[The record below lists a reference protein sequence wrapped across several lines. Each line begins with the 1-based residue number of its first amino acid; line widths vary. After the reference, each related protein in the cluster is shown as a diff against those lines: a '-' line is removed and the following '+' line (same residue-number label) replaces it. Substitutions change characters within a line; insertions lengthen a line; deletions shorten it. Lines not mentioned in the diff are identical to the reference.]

1 MLTLGIET
9 SCDETSVAVV
19 GDGRKVL
26 SNLIHSQVD
35 VHSEFGG
42 VVPELAARDHLER
55 LPHLLDVALDQA
67 GIKPSDLDLLAVT
80 RGPGLVGCL
89 LVGVGVGEGLAAA
102 WSKPLTGV
110 NHLWGH
116 IYAAMLSRGDLEP
129 PLLGLV
135 VSGAHSD
142 LVRMPEHGRF
152 EVIGRTRDDAAGEA
166 FDKAARMLGLG
177 YPGGPALD
185 KLART
190 GDARRQKLPQPSLA
204 GLEYSFS
211 GLKTALLYR
220 LRDLGES
227 VTPQDKADLAASFER
242 SVVESLLE
250 KLDQALSASPYPE
263 VVVSGGV
270 AANTLLRKRA
280 TEVVGTRARLT
291 MPPLELCTDNA
302 AMIAAAGYFSQF
314 TSPPRGED
322 ESSYFTSP
330 PREEVE
336 SRYFTSPPH
345 GEDESSYFTSPPR
358 GEVESRLRLSG
369 GAVGPV
375 LVDPSL
381 GW

>member
-1 MLTLGIET
+1 MALTLGIES

-19 GDGRKVL
+19 EDGCRILAHV
-26 SNLIHSQVD
+26 IHSQVELHRD
-35 VHSEFGG
+35 FGG

-55 LPHLLDVALDQA
+55 LPHLLDQALEKAAVQPA
-67 GIKPSDLDLLAVT
+67 DLDLVAVT

-89 LVGVGVGEGLAAA
+89 LVGVGVAEGLATA
-102 WSKPLTGV
+102 WSKPVTGV

-116 IYAAMLSRGDLEP
+116 IYAAMHARPDLEP

-142 LVRMPEHGRF
+142 LVRMAEHGRF

-177 YPGGPALD
+177 FPGGPALD
-185 KLART
+185 RLARS
-190 GDARRQKLPQPSLA
+190 GNPKRQRLPQPSLA

-227 VTPQDKADLAASFER
+227 VTDQDRADLAAAFEQ

-250 KLDQALSASPYPE
+250 KLDFALDEQPVAE
-263 VVVSGGV
+263 VVVAGGV
-270 AANTLLRKRA
+270 AANTLLRRRA
-280 TEVVGTRARLT
+280 VEVVGDRARLT

-302 AMIAAAGYFSQF
+302 AMIAAAGYF
-314 TSPPRGED
+314 
-322 ESSYFTSP
+322 
-330 PREEVE
+330 
-336 SRYFTSPPH
+336 
-345 GEDESSYFTSPPR
+345 
-358 GEVESRLRLSG
+358 G
-369 GAVGPV
+369 GGPTPAE
-375 LVDPSL
+375 VDPSL
-381 GW
+381 GWER

>member
-1 MLTLGIET
+1 MALTLGIET

-19 GDGRKVL
+19 RDGRHIL

-35 VHSEFGG
+35 VHKEFGG

-55 LPHLLDVALDQA
+55 LPHLLNMAMDQA

-116 IYAAMLSRGDLEP
+116 IYAAMLSRPDLEP

-177 YPGGPALD
+177 FPGGPALD
-185 KLART
+185 KLARK
-190 GDARRQKLPQPSLA
+190 GDAKRRRLPRPSLP

-220 LRDLGES
+220 LRDLGENL
-227 VTPQDKADLAASFER
+227 TDQDRADLAAAFEE

-250 KLDQALSASPYPE
+250 KLDHALDAEPYQE
-263 VVVSGGV
+263 VVVAGGV

-280 TEVVGTRARLT
+280 AEVVEGRARLT

-302 AMIAAAGYFSQF
+302 AMIAAAGHY
-314 TSPPRGED
+314 
-322 ESSYFTSP
+322 
-330 PREEVE
+330 
-336 SRYFTSPPH
+336 
-345 GEDESSYFTSPPR
+345 
-358 GEVESRLRLSG
+358 G
-369 GAVGPV
+369 GRHPAE
-375 LVDPSL
+375 VDPSL
-381 GW
+381 SW

>member
-1 MLTLGIET
+1 MSLTLGIET

-19 GDGRKVL
+19 EDGRTVL
-26 SNLIHSQVD
+26 ANVIHSQVD
-35 VHSEFGG
+35 LHKDFGG

-55 LPHLLDVALDQA
+55 LPGLLDLALEKASVQPA
-67 GIKPSDLDLLAVT
+67 DLDLVAVT

-102 WSKPLTGV
+102 WDKPLTGV

-116 IYAAMLSRGDLEP
+116 IYAAMLSRPDLEP

-152 EVIGRTRDDAAGEA
+152 VVIGRTRDDAAGEA

-177 YPGGPALD
+177 FPGGPALD
-185 KLART
+185 RLARK
-190 GDARRQKLPQPSLA
+190 GDPDRRPLPRPSLP

-220 LRDLGES
+220 LRDLGDS
-227 VTPQDKADLAASFER
+227 VTEQDKADLAAAFER

-250 KLDQALSASPYPE
+250 KLDRALDEQPAPE
-263 VVVSGGV
+263 VVVAGGV
-270 AANTLLRKRA
+270 AANTLLRRRA
-280 TEVVGTRARLT
+280 GEVVGHRARLT

-302 AMIAAAGYFSQF
+302 AMIAAAGY
-314 TSPPRGED
+314 
-322 ESSYFTSP
+322 Y
-330 PREEVE
+330 
-336 SRYFTSPPH
+336 
-345 GEDESSYFTSPPR
+345 
-358 GEVESRLRLSG
+358 
-369 GAVGPV
+369 GARHAAD
-375 LVDPSL
+375 VDPSL
-381 GW
+381 SW

>member
-1 MLTLGIET
+1 MQKRGLTLGIET

-19 GDGRKVL
+19 EDGRRIL
-26 SNLIHSQVD
+26 SNVIHSQVEL
-35 VHSEFGG
+35 HREFGG

-55 LPHLLDVALDQA
+55 LPQLLDLALDQA
-67 GIKPSDLDLLAVT
+67 GTKPDDLDLIAVT
-80 RGPGLVGCL
+80 NGPGLVGCL
-89 LVGVGVGEGLAAA
+89 LVGVGVGEGLSAA
-102 WSKPLTGV
+102 WSRPIVGV

-116 IYAAMLSRGDLEP
+116 IYAAMLTRPDLEP

-185 KLART
+185 RLART
-190 GDARRQKLPQPSLA
+190 GDAVRQPLPQPSLP

-250 KLDQALSASPYPE
+250 KLDRALEQTPAPE
-263 VVVSGGV
+263 VVVCGGV

-280 TEVVGTRARLT
+280 AEVVGSRARLT
-291 MPPLELCTDNA
+291 MPPLDLCTDNA
-302 AMIAAAGYFSQF
+302 AMIAAAAFFSPQ
-314 TSPPRGED
+314 P
-322 ESSYFTSP
+322 
-330 PREEVE
+330 
-336 SRYFTSPPH
+336 
-345 GEDESSYFTSPPR
+345 
-358 GEVESRLRLSG
+358 
-369 GAVGPV
+369 GADADPIH
-375 LVDPSL
+375 VDPSL

>member
-1 MLTLGIET
+1 MALTLGIET

-19 GDGRKVL
+19 EDGRRILANV
-26 SNLIHSQVD
+26 IHSQVD
-35 VHSEFGG
+35 LHREFGG

-55 LPHLLDVALDQA
+55 LPHLLDQALEKAAVQPA
-67 GIKPSDLDLLAVT
+67 DLDLVAVT

-89 LVGVGVGEGLAAA
+89 LVGVGVAEGLATA
-102 WSKPLTGV
+102 WSKPVTGV

-116 IYAAMLSRGDLEP
+116 IYAAMLARPDLEP

-142 LVRMPEHGRF
+142 LVRMAEHGRF

-177 YPGGPALD
+177 FPGGPALD
-185 KLART
+185 RLARS
-190 GDARRQKLPQPSLA
+190 GNPKRQRLPQPSLA

-227 VTPQDKADLAASFER
+227 VTDQDRADLAAAFEQ

-250 KLDQALSASPYPE
+250 KLDLALDEHTVAE
-263 VVVSGGV
+263 VVVAGGV

-280 TEVVGTRARLT
+280 AEVVGDRARLT
-291 MPPLELCTDNA
+291 TPPLDLCTDNA
-302 AMIAAAGYFSQF
+302 AMIAAAGLLGGG
-314 TSPPRGED
+314 PRPAD
-322 ESSYFTSP
+322 
-330 PREEVE
+330 
-336 SRYFTSPPH
+336 
-345 GEDESSYFTSPPR
+345 
-358 GEVESRLRLSG
+358 
-369 GAVGPV
+369 
-375 LVDPSL
+375 VDPSL
-381 GW
+381 GWEP

>member
-1 MLTLGIET
+1 MSSLALTLAIET

-19 GDGRKVL
+19 AGGRRVL
-26 SNLIHSQVD
+26 SNVIHSQVD
-35 VHSEFGG
+35 LHAEFGG

-55 LPHLLDVALDQA
+55 LPHLLDLSLQRA
-67 GIKPSDLDLLAVT
+67 GVGRDDLDLVAVT
-80 RGPGLVGCL
+80 RGPGLAGCL
-89 LVGVGVGEGLAAA
+89 LVGVGLAEGLSAA
-102 WSKPLTGV
+102 WARPVTGV

-116 IYAAMLSRGDLEP
+116 IYAAMLARSDLEP

-142 LVRMPEHGRF
+142 LVLMPAHGQF

-185 KLART
+185 RLART
-190 GDARRQKLPQPSLA
+190 GRAERQPLPRPSLP

-220 LRDLGES
+220 LRDLGDGAGPEER
-227 VTPQDKADLAASFER
+227 ADLAASFEQ

-250 KLDQALSASPYPE
+250 KLDTALARTGLSE
-263 VVVSGGV
+263 VVVCGGV

-280 TEVVGTRARLT
+280 AEVVGDRARLT
-291 MPPLELCTDNA
+291 MPPLDLCTDNA
-302 AMIAAAGYFSQF
+302 AMIAAAAHF
-314 TSPPRGED
+314 
-322 ESSYFTSP
+322 
-330 PREEVE
+330 
-336 SRYFTSPPH
+336 
-345 GEDESSYFTSPPR
+345 
-358 GEVESRLRLSG
+358 
-369 GAVGPV
+369 AVKAAGLQPTT
-375 LVDPSL
+375 VDPSL